1 MSAEINKFSKDG
13 HELGASKV
21 GVVFLG
27 KNNFHTREY
36 LRIQF
41 RRILSGDIESMDST
55 QAPMA
60 AKRGQYLEP
69 GLRNWTSDYLDELC
83 ALQGGQLCCNL
94 TIPQEGFR
102 NVKYKMAASLDGIL
116 EIKGGVLHYHDAHTG
131 EKFDLEG
138 FGVCE
143 IKTQDQP
150 GPPSYENLIQVQAQM
165 FCSGFKWAIIGK
177 LGPNLKMNWYVYKP
191 EKIIVDKIVESV
203 VDFWNRVDKDMPY
216 DDDYD
221 NETKKNFVDWSG
233 HKRGNEVVDL
243 ITQFDDF
250 DNKIKEQKLLKEQTR
265 EKIVRTLKSEGEN
278 HIMINN
284 KKVSLDTIVR
294 KAQPEKLVPAKPE
307 LQYEKFT
314 VKEINNE

>member
-13 HELGASKV
+13 HEIGASKV

-69 GLRNWTSDYLDELC
+69 GLRIWTSDYLDELC

-116 EIKGGVLHYHDAHTG
+116 EIKGGVLHYHDEHTG

-191 EKIIVDKIVESV
+191 EKIIVDK
-203 VDFWNRVDKDMPY
+203 
-216 DDDYD
+216 
-221 NETKKNFVDWSG
+221 
-233 HKRGNEVVDL
+233 
-243 ITQFDDF
+243 
-250 DNKIKEQKLLKEQTR
+250 KEDEISEKLLKSPGISANK
-265 EKIVRTLKSEGEN
+265 EKLSVIKYKYSDDDLPDFIDVADQLDK
-278 HIMINN
+278 II
-284 KKVSLDTIVR
+284 KKVSS
-294 KAQPEKLVPAKPE
+294 
-307 LQYEKFT
+307 
-314 VKEINNE
+314 